1 MGNSRN
7 IQTNEENQNL
17 RQRNCFVKEEDR
29 EEVRVDA
36 IELYN
41 SL

>member
-7 IQTNEENQNL
+7 IQSQRRNL
-17 RQRNCFVKEEDR
+17 KPQTKQSFVKEEDR

-36 IELYN
+36 VELHN